1 MHAVTRSPHLGA
13 IRILGM
19 ASLVALAACR
29 PDRGCPG
36 DIKAAGPYADL
47 VRDIAPKLEQ
57 STGLC
62 FKSAPTVED
71 RDPAEVRK
79 FVERQLRSDRA
90 RRELTA
96 QGAVYKRLG
105 LVPDTLDLYAL
116 LERLYAEQIVG
127 YYDPK
132 TKALYI
138 VKGASRD
145 MLKSTLSHELVHAL
159 QDQYINVDSI
169 QGLTGDAD
177 RLAAAQAVIEGQAV
191 YEQFAYQFGGNFA
204 AQVQGSWQTIKE
216 SVRDAQQSQPIF
228 AAAPLAIRESLIFPY
243 LGGAEFVRKYVARR
257 PAKSLLENIPV
268 STKQLLNDDAFFGDT
283 VDAPTA
289 VTLGVTG
296 GTSTYDNSFGEFES
310 RLVFFQHLRDEAV
323 AAQTAHG
330 IDGDRYALVNT
341 PRGDALVWASVWDSQ
356 VAAGNF
362 ALGMADV
369 IRKRYRSAVKN
380 PEGTRRGDVREFAI
394 SARAQDGARP
404 ADGARTVS
412 IEARTVNGRP
422 VVVFVD
428 APEGASVAATVSL
441 GGTR

>member
-1 MHAVTRSPHLGA
+1 MLAVTRSPRFGA
-13 IRILGM
+13 IRILGFG
-19 ASLVALAACR
+19 ALVALTACR

-36 DIKAAGPYADL
+36 DMKATGPYADL
-47 VRDIAPKLEQ
+47 ISEIAPKLEQ

-62 FKSAPTVED
+62 FKTPPTVAD
-71 RDPAEVRK
+71 REPAEVRQ
-79 FVERQLRSDRA
+79 FVERQLRSERA
-90 RRELTA
+90 RREITA

-105 LVPDTLDLYAL
+105 LVPDTLYLYGL

-132 TKALYI
+132 SKTLYI
-138 VKGASRD
+138 VKGSGRD

-159 QDQYINVDSI
+159 QDQYVNIDSI

-191 YEQFAYQFGGNFA
+191 YEQFSYQFGGNFA

-243 LGGAEFVRKYVARR
+243 LGGAEFVRKFVARR
-257 PAKSLLENIPV
+257 PPQQLLQQMPV
-268 STKQLLNDDAFFGDT
+268 STKQLLNDDAFFGDS
-283 VDAPTA
+283 VDAPTP
-289 VTLGVTG
+289 VTLQVTG
-296 GTSTYDNSFGEFES
+296 GTTRYDNSFGEFEA

-323 AAQTAHG
+323 AARTAHG
-330 IDGDRYALVNT
+330 IDGDRYALVT
-341 PRGDALVWASVWDSQ
+341 TATGDALAWASVWDSP

-369 IRKRYRSAVKN
+369 VRKRYRSAVRN
-380 PEGTRRGDVREFAI
+380 PEGARTGDVRRFDVA
-394 SARAQDGARP
+394 AREQ
-404 ADGARTVS
+404 DGARTVT
-412 IEARTVNGRP
+412 IETREENGRP
-422 VVVFVD
+422 VVLFID
-428 APEGASVAATVSL
+428 APAGVTLTAAVTVGAP
-441 GGTR
+441 R